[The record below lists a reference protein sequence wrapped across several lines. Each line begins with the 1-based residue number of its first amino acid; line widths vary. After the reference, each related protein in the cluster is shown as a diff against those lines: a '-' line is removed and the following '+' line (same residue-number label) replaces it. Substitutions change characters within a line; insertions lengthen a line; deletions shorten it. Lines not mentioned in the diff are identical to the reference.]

1 MKRDDYED
9 LDNLNSTKPALK
21 RRRKAL
27 FQIQLD
33 YSPKAPGTKDVSSSL
48 DELEEERYNE
58 EFDGSAVLAHWKQ
71 NVAKKKAAN
80 DFSRPNQNRQI
91 KSQSKSGSK
100 PKKVGKPCKENEK
113 KADGIKSKNAVQKA
127 REETADSQSCEVGK
141 SLALEM
147 KVILHGCNSSRPVEF
162 SMSVSPS
169 STYGTPRKQLSQ
181 MTGILPANQLIIIK
195 EEEWVME
202 NYKLITDVWSPD
214 ELVAISEKCTKL
226 IGKYS

>member
-100 PKKVGKPCKENEK
+100 PKKLASRVRKTKRKQMESKVKMQFKKQGKKLLTP
-113 KADGIKSKNAVQKA
+113 
-127 REETADSQSCEVGK
+127 
-141 SLALEM
+141 SLARSV
-147 KVILHGCNSSRPVEF
+147 KVWLLR
-162 SMSVSPS
+162 
-169 STYGTPRKQLSQ
+169 
-181 MTGILPANQLIIIK
+181 
-195 EEEWVME
+195 
-202 NYKLITDVWSPD
+202 
-214 ELVAISEKCTKL
+214 
-226 IGKYS
+226 